1 VNLAAIVRP
10 FCRVSKVIAVALA
23 IAVCALITSSMRAGA
38 LTQTASVPASGDTEI
53 RSANRMVNQG
63 SASTVTVDGD
73 EPADTG
79 KNTAALIRFSL
90 PTLPAGATIT
100 DTKLRLN
107 VTNSSADTYSVF
119 VMRKAWVEGE
129 ATWNMYETASVWD
142 LAGGRGT
149 TDRAFPAIASI
160 TPGATGVQSFDL
172 GTAFDQ
178 QVGDWVSGKEANNGI
193 QLINTDATD
202 GFDFSTREVA
212 SASQRPQLIIT
223 YDEGTDADTT
233 PPESTI
239 DSGPSGTIT
248 VDSASFAFSSS
259 EAGSAFEC
267 SLDGAAYSACTSPE
281 SYTNL
286 SGGSH
291 TFSVRAKDGAGNVD
305 PTPAS
310 TTFSVEVPPPPPPAD
325 TTPPESTIDSG
336 PSGTVS
342 SASASFTF
350 SSNEAGSTFE
360 CSLDGGH
367 FASCS
372 TPKSYSGLSDG
383 SHTFE
388 VRAKDDMG
396 NVDLTPATRVWT
408 ISTTLPPLPDVS
420 KLTWAP
426 PVLTNPITVNVPAN
440 DTRYGN
446 GVTKVM
452 LASGQDARINLPS
465 TTKAGGLWIEGGRNV
480 IVIGGHIQPNPN
492 HSTISGALGMR
503 GIYVKNNTGVVHIE
517 GVLIDSPDDREY
529 DAMEIDSGGTTL
541 QLENNRWLRVAGTY
555 STNHG
560 DVLQPYGTGVRE
572 VRIDKLT
579 ASSRYQGLQLYDQYN
594 GPVTAKRV
602 DLTARPQTSGT
613 SGGHMVWVGDDSC
626 GQLSP
631 YSFSE
636 VYVRPRPDRTLGD
649 SIWPTSS
656 ASGCPAQ
663 LLNGFASW
671 PLFPAISGDVALGP
685 PPGGEFVA
693 AGVAGLDYVSPGYQQ

>member
-1 VNLAAIVRP
+1 MLNLATSMVL
-10 FCRVSKVIAVALA
+10 CR
-23 IAVCALITSSMRAGA
+23 
-38 LTQTASVPASGDTEI
+38 
-53 RSANRMVNQG
+53 
-63 SASTVTVDGD
+63 
-73 EPADTG
+73 
-79 KNTAALIRFSL
+79 
-90 PTLPAGATIT
+90 
-100 DTKLRLN
+100 
-107 VTNSSADTYSVF
+107 
-119 VMRKAWVEGE
+119 
-129 ATWNMYETASVWD
+129 
-142 LAGGRGT
+142 GR
-149 TDRAFPAIASI
+149 
-160 TPGATGVQSFDL
+160 ATGFVVGLAVVLALML
-172 GTAFDQ
+172 GVATTAF
-178 QVGDWVSGKEANNGI
+178 GA
-193 QLINTDATD
+193 
-202 GFDFSTREVA
+202 
-212 SASQRPQLIIT
+212 
-223 YDEGTDADTT
+223 
-233 PPESTI
+233 
-239 DSGPSGTIT
+239 
-248 VDSASFAFSSS
+248 
-259 EAGSAFEC
+259 
-267 SLDGAAYSACTSPE
+267 DGA
-281 SYTNL
+281 
-286 SGGSH
+286 
-291 TFSVRAKDGAGNVD
+291 
-305 PTPAS
+305 
-310 TTFSVEVPPPPPPAD
+310 PPPPTD
-325 TTPPESTIDSG
+325 T
-336 PSGTVS
+336 
-342 SASASFTF
+342 
-350 SSNEAGSTFE
+350 
-360 CSLDGGH
+360 
-367 FASCS
+367 
-372 TPKSYSGLSDG
+372 
-383 SHTFE
+383 
-388 VRAKDDMG
+388 
-396 NVDLTPATRVWT
+396 
-408 ISTTLPPLPDVS
+408 S

-440 DTRYGN
+440 DMRYGN

-529 DAMEIDSGGTTL
+529 DAMEIDSGGTIL
-541 QLENNRWLRVAGTY
+541 QLENNRWLGVAGTY